1 MEKENILRHDT
12 VSMDEQTGEL
22 VIIDQTRLPGETVF
36 LRLSRPEEIH
46 EAIYKLRVRGAP
58 AIGVAAAIGI
68 YAACRHLPEDSPA
81 AFTAEFARI
90 RDYLASARPTAV
102 NLTWALNRMAKT
114 AAAHAAL
121 SVDRAMDADQGIPCA
136 LSDILQRDSRRIDSL
151 HRYTFFRWIRKRF
164 LMAFIIITPS
174 GKIKAF

>member
-68 YAACRHLPEDSPA
+68 YAACRHLPEDSLHFLPLQGESLPRHPQKGAQAPFHPA
-81 AFTAEFARI
+81 Q
-90 RDYLASARPTAV
+90 D
-102 NLTWALNRMAKT
+102 
-114 AAAHAAL
+114 
-121 SVDRAMDADQGIPCA
+121 
-136 LSDILQRDSRRIDSL
+136 L
-151 HRYTFFRWIRKRF
+151 HRVFLPLRMCRLRWMYLPHRESDRS
-164 LMAFIIITPS
+164 LPLPAE
-174 GKIKAF
+174 